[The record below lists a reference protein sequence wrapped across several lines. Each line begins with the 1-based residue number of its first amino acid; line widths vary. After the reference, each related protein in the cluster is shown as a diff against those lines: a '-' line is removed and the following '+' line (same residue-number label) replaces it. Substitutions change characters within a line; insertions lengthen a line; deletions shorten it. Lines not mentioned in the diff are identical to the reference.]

1 MGKREKRRKIKAV
14 SNSVSRRMPFAG
26 CYEDGGMIEPR
37 PGFFTV
43 MYGLGGIRM
52 EDAAAFRQKMEY
64 FFSSLPLGCCYQF
77 VVHNGVV
84 PKESYL
90 RTVLAEPG
98 CVPHADRYNEAILE
112 NMDVGHNNVRR
123 KVYFVVGAWKG
134 TAGQAEGFFR
144 EKEGEIADLFGGV
157 KLSRLSL
164 LERLGMLYQ
173 AFHPGRMDFG
183 EVLDLDGDGNLR
195 LSNLKYLGMTMKDLV
210 APEGWD
216 TSAKLLNATKIS
228 MGKGEFC
235 YSRTL
240 FLNGIPKEISS
251 NVVSD
256 LTGVSGNMLFS
267 MACLPVDRETGF
279 EAASRKVQENTIVTK
294 RMKRE
299 TIQDRKNRAVVQVSS
314 RKKADEAAYF
324 YEAAQG
330 VFKVAVASEG
340 AVMETCVTITL
351 YAGTMEELDRDTEL
365 LKLSAAKFAC
375 SVKPLDL
382 CQYEGFCTTLPLCSP
397 KVDVSRF
404 LDSGRLAALSPVSV
418 AASDRGGGVFM
429 GLNSVN
435 DNLIFMDRRGGGN
448 MGGVVVGA
456 EHSGKTFQMK
466 REIFGGMLSPGDRV
480 YVVAATGEYDN
491 FIRRMGGRA
500 VRPERWNP
508 FYMTEGYGL
517 IEERGKVKER
527 FLGALLAVS
536 LNAGNGTGI
545 RMGMFMET
553 GGEEKT
559 GEERGKDLSFE
570 IGGFL
575 QEPLDFNDWRA
586 VREFL
591 EERKEE
597 YPTLAELSIR
607 VSGGKDGAEDYFGGR
622 NNGADSLEMESGDG
636 EDIGLAYGIGENPL
650 AKAGKISQDDILK
663 QNGVL
668 GQGSIPGQG
677 VDLKRG
683 MDSEQGGRL
692 FLYHAESTGD
702 ILMLMDYL
710 WDGMIR
716 DRKQGRGSW
725 IFIEPVDGLLK
736 DGACARYLMKYLQ
749 QCSAFGTVVTV
760 AVQDAAG
767 LAGDAGQSVA
777 LEELA
782 RACGYVKLLNL
793 GPVERK
799 KLAGALNI
807 PNALLPYVSNV
818 EPSKGLILTSA
829 SNVPFDDNFLGRDDP
844 FVELFL

>member
-1 MGKREKRRKIKAV
+1 MGKREKKQKIKAV
-14 SNSVSRRMPFAG
+14 SGSVSRRMPFCN

-43 MYGLGGIRM
+43 MYGLGGVRM

-90 RTVLAEPG
+90 RTVLAGPG
-98 CVPHADRYNEAILE
+98 HIPYADRYNGAILE

-123 KVYFVVGAWKG
+123 KVYFVVGANKG
-134 TAGQAEGFFR
+134 TAAQAEGFFR
-144 EKEGEIADLFGGV
+144 EKEGEIATLFGGV

-183 EVLDLDGDGNLR
+183 EALDLDGDGNLR
-195 LSNLKYLGMTMKDLV
+195 LSNLKYLGMTVKDLV
-210 APEGWD
+210 APERWD

-228 MGKGEFC
+228 MGKGESC

-240 FLNGIPKEISS
+240 FLNGIPKEISP
-251 NVVSD
+251 NVIGD

-267 MACLPVDRETGF
+267 MLCLPVDRETGF
-279 EAASRKVQENTIVTK
+279 RAASRKVQENTIVTK

-299 TIQDRKNRAVVQVSS
+299 TIQDRKERAVVQTAS

-330 VFKVAVASEG
+330 MFKVAVASEG
-340 AVMETCVTITL
+340 AVMETCVTVTL

-375 SVKPLDL
+375 SVKPLDI
-382 CQYEGFCTTLPLCSP
+382 CQYEGFCTTLPLCNP

-418 AASDRGGGVFM
+418 AASGREGGVFM

-435 DNLIFMDRRGGGN
+435 DNLVLMDRRCGGN
-448 MGGVVVGA
+448 MGGVIVGA

-480 YVVAATGEYDN
+480 YVVAGTDEYDG
-491 FIRRMGGRA
+491 FVRRMGGRDA
-500 VRPERWNP
+500 RPGRWNP
-508 FYMTEGYGL
+508 FYMTDGYGL
-517 IEERGKVKER
+517 IEDRGKVKER
-527 FLGALLAVS
+527 FLTALLSVS
-536 LNAGNGTGI
+536 VEAGKKAAAGAGTFTEAGRGEKAGDGQERDLMSEI
-545 RMGMFMET
+545 R
-553 GGEEKT
+553 
-559 GEERGKDLSFE
+559 
-570 IGGFL
+570 GFL
-575 QEPLDFNDWRA
+575 QEPLDFNDWEA
-586 VREFL
+586 VGEFL
-591 EERKEE
+591 GEGQEK
-597 YPTLAELSIR
+597 YPGLAELSAR
-607 VSGGKDGAEDYFGGR
+607 VSDRKDRMADCPGGR
-622 NNGADSLEMESGDG
+622 NDGADSLFGGALAETEVWDMVDAGPGFSARGG
-636 EDIGLAYGIGENPL
+636 LLAEDRKVSRE
-650 AKAGKISQDDILK
+650 QD
-663 QNGVL
+663 
-668 GQGSIPGQG
+668 
-677 VDLKRG
+677 
-683 MDSEQGGRL
+683 GRL

-710 WDGMIR
+710 WNGMIR

-725 IFIEPVDGLLK
+725 IFIEAVDGLLK
-736 DGACARYLMKYLQ
+736 NGACARYLMKYLQ
-749 QCSAFGTVVTV
+749 QCSAFRTVVTV

-767 LAGDAGQSVA
+767 LAGDAGHSVA

-782 RACGYVKLLNL
+782 RGCGYVKLLNL

-799 KLAGALNI
+799 KLAGALNL

-829 SNVPFDDNFLGRDDP
+829 SNVPFDDNFLGKDDP

>member
-1 MGKREKRRKIKAV
+1 MGTMEINKRVEVSMGKREKKQKIKAV
-14 SNSVSRRMPFAG
+14 SNSVSRRMPFCN
-26 CYEDGGMIEPR
+26 CYEDGGMIESR
-37 PGFFTV
+37 PGLFTV
-43 MYGLGGIRM
+43 MYALGGIRM

-64 FFSSLPLGCCYQF
+64 FFSSLPLECCYQF

-90 RTVLAEPG
+90 RTVLVEPES
-98 CVPHADRYNEAILE
+98 VPHADRYNEVILE

-123 KVYFVVGAWKG
+123 KVYFVVGVRKG
-134 TAGQAEGFFR
+134 TAEQAAGFFR
-144 EKEGEIADLFGGV
+144 ENEGEIAALFGGV
-157 KLSRLSL
+157 KLARLSL
-164 LERLGMLYQ
+164 LERLGILYQ

-183 EVLDLDGDGNLR
+183 EILDLDGDGSLR

-210 APEGWD
+210 APDGWD
-216 TSAKLLNATKIS
+216 TSAKLLNATKIN

-251 NVVSD
+251 NVIGD

-267 MACLPVDRETGF
+267 MVCLPVDRETGF
-279 EAASRKVQENTIVTK
+279 QEASRKVQENTIVTR

-299 TIQDRKNRAVVQVSS
+299 TIQDKKNHAMVQISS
-314 RKKADEAAYF
+314 RKKADEMAYF

-330 VFKVAVASEG
+330 MLKVAVASEG
-340 AVMETCVTITL
+340 AVMETCVSITL
-351 YAGTMEELDRDTEL
+351 YAESKEELDRDTEL

-404 LDSGRLAALSPVSV
+404 LDSRRLAGLSPVSV
-418 AASDRGGGVFM
+418 AASGRSGGVLM

-435 DNLIFMDRRGGGN
+435 DNLIFMDRKSGGN
-448 MGGVVVGA
+448 FSGVILGA

-491 FIRRMGGRA
+491 FIRRQGGRN

-517 IEERGKVKER
+517 IERQEKVKAR
-527 FLGALLAVS
+527 FLRALLAVS
-536 LNAGNGTGI
+536 GDAGSGAEDRKKI
-545 RMGMFMET
+545 ET
-553 GGEEKT
+553 GRGEKT
-559 GEERGKDLSFE
+559 ADEREKDMLYELGE
-570 IGGFL
+570 FL
-575 QEPLDFNDWRA
+575 QEAVDFNDWGA
-586 VREFL
+586 VWKFL
-591 EERKEE
+591 MERKRQ
-597 YPTLAELSIR
+597 YPVLAEFSAKI
-607 VSGGKDGAEDYFGGR
+607 GKGWRNGFPVETGQEPQADAGAFSQEQAG
-622 NNGADSLEMESGDG
+622 NLEQWE
-636 EDIGLAYGIGENPL
+636 
-650 AKAGKISQDDILK
+650 
-663 QNGVL
+663 
-668 GQGSIPGQG
+668 
-677 VDLKRG
+677 
-683 MDSEQGGRL
+683 DSENNGRL
-692 FLYHAESTGD
+692 FLYHAESVGD

-710 WDGMIR
+710 WNEMIS
-716 DRKQGRGSW
+716 DRKEGRGSW
-725 IFIEPVDGLLK
+725 IFIEAVDGLLK
-736 DGACARYLMKYLQ
+736 NKFCARYLMKYLR
-749 QCSAFGTVVTV
+749 QCSAFRTVVTV
-760 AVQDAAG
+760 AVQDAVG
-767 LAGDAGQSVA
+767 LTGNVEQSVA

-782 RACGYVKLLNL
+782 GGCGYVKLLNL

-799 KLAGALNI
+799 KLAEVLNL
-807 PNALLPYVSNV
+807 PNALLPYVTNV

-829 SNVPFDDNFLGRDDP
+829 SNVPFDDNFLGREDP